1 MATMDR
7 IWIGALS
14 LGLVLSVA
22 GCAKDPEPM
31 PKPEP
36 KGAVSSASPS
46 GAPAPSAGAAM
57 PKSPMAKLS
66 ETVAVGKPAPDFAI
80 KDEKGQE
87 WHLSDYKGKT
97 ILLDFW
103 AFW

>member
-1 MATMDR
+1 MDK
-7 IWIGALS
+7 IWFGALS
-14 LGLVLSVA
+14 LGLALSVA

-31 PKPEP
+31 PKSES
-36 KGAVSSASPS
+36 KGAVSTAAPSGTSASS
-46 GAPAPSAGAAM
+46 KGPAI
-57 PKSPMAKLS
+57 PKSPMANLS

-80 KDEKGQE
+80 KDEKSQE

-97 ILLDFW
+97 VLLDFW